1 MFDEDKVRSIASIP
15 LAAAGPELT
24 TLPLASQYAS
34 IRAADDSEGS
44 DAEEYLG
51 RYSSGRRGSTS
62 RSGGMSR
69 SYSGYE
75 GGAGR
80 SSSRRRDAGGFY
92 ADEDA
97 GYSGGAGYSGR
108 RSSSRAGSRRGSMY
122 ADGAGEDSS
131 DSEADGARYSRRSGG
146 GGMSRRAS
154 MSARELDSAMADMQL
169 ARSASRASRARSERR
184 DSYRSG
190 AGY

>member
-1 MFDEDKVRSIASIP
+1 
-15 LAAAGPELT
+15 
-24 TLPLASQYAS
+24 
-34 IRAADDSEGS
+34 
-44 DAEEYLG
+44 
-51 RYSSGRRGSTS
+51 
-62 RSGGMSR
+62 MSR

-80 SSSRRRDAGGFY
+80 SSSRRRDAAGFY

-97 GYSGGAGYSGR
+97 GYSSRGGGAR

-122 ADGAGEDSS
+122 ADGAGAGVESS
-131 DSEADGARYSRRSGG
+131 DSEVEDRYSRRGG
-146 GGMSRRAS
+146 GGMGSSRRAS